1 MTTTTAGRLA
11 VDGSG
16 GARTRSVSLFA
27 FTLRFTEPGGVT
39 VPGKADRNAAAE
51 RDRAHVLIDS
61 GPHGAHLPGP
71 SLAGAL
77 RAMITREWPSR
88 ADDLFGSLLPAGTSA
103 GDVDAVPSRIRVL
116 GSRRLDSG
124 SEFRSS
130 TKISRHRAA
139 AEAST
144 LRTEEVLPAGTR
156 FEVFL
161 RWDGASAAEAAGFAA
176 LLAAWRPFIGRGVS
190 RGRGACETENVR
202 YGALDL
208 DKPADLL
215 RWLTL
220 SGPGLVDAVAGPPLP
235 ATPAAGPE
243 PVLRVTAE
251 ISGPFRIGYGHKPLA
266 GSREPVRLLRG
277 ADGRPLVPGAGVKGL
292 LRSRAEFILRSVGI
306 RACEDQRCG
315 SGDPCW
321 ACRVFG
327 RGGGRDES
335 ADSVGARAL
344 LRIPDAVIADFAER
358 VRTHVAIDRFTGGAL
373 PEALYT
379 MQVLEAGHFELRV
392 DPIAEISG
400 GLLEEIRAVLRLVLD
415 DLADGI
421 IGLGAG
427 VARGYGTIRLSG
439 LGPSG
444 LPATAQAQEVLAR
457 MAGLHEQ

>member
-1 MTTTTAGRLA
+1 MTPITAERSTVAG
-11 VDGSG
+11 GG

-39 VPGKADRNAAAE
+39 VPGKADRDAPAE
-51 RDRAHVLIDS
+51 RDRAHAVLDS
-61 GPHGAHLPGP
+61 GPHGVHLPGP

-77 RAMITREWPSR
+77 REMIGREWPAR
-88 ADDLFGSLLPAGTSA
+88 VDDLFGSLLPAGSSA
-103 GDVDAVPSRIRVL
+103 SDVDAVPSQVRLL
-116 GSRRLDSG
+116 GSRRLDDG

-144 LRTEEVLPAGTR
+144 LRTEEVLPPGAR
-156 FEVFL
+156 FAVFL
-161 RWDGASAAEAAGFAA
+161 RWDGASAGEAAEFAA

-190 RGRGACETENVR
+190 RGRGACATENVR
-202 YGALDL
+202 WGALDL
-208 DKPADLL
+208 DQPEDLL

-235 ATPAAGPE
+235 AMTAVGPE
-243 PVLRVTAE
+243 PVLKVTAE
-251 ISGPFRIGYGHKPLA
+251 ISGPFRIGYGHEPA
-266 GSREPVRLLRG
+266 SGSREPVRLLRRG
-277 ADGRPLVPGAGVKGL
+277 GQPVVPGAGVKGL
-292 LRSRAEFILRSVGI
+292 VRSRAEFILRSVGI
-306 RACEDQRCG
+306 PACEDQRCASAG
-315 SGDPCW
+315 PCW

-344 LRIPDAVIADFAER
+344 LRIPDTVVRDFSER

-379 MQVLEAGHFELRV
+379 MEVLETGRFELRV
-392 DPIAEISG
+392 DPIGAIGEP
-400 GLLEEIRAVLRLVLD
+400 LLEEIRAVLRLVLN

-421 IGLGAG
+421 IGMGAG
-427 VARGYGTIRLSG
+427 VARGYGTVRLPG
-439 LGPSG
+439 LDRSG
-444 LPATAQAQEVLAR
+444 LPTTAQARAVLAK
-457 MAGLHEQ
+457 MAGLDEH